1 VLGFD
6 SAVRFFMY
14 TYDEEPKDTCS
25 IARGKLRIHAKKGAQ
40 FAAGRNRLNSFL
52 IFKRALFV
60 MIGQPPAR
68 FHAKKIRRTG
78 GAACSEVA
86 PYFSRDAGTSSSRRG
101 PKVKHGWLNNK
112 HTRPYNGVRY
122 SSNCNGNF
130 LSLQKTRCVTASY
143 SETNEATILIPAMFR
158 QSWHG
163 Y

>member
-1 VLGFD
+1 MVRFL
-6 SAVRFFMY
+6 SAVFY
-14 TYDEEPKDTCS
+14 VHVAVKPQEQLL
-25 IARGKLRIHAKKGAQ
+25 IARGQLRCHGERVAQ
-40 FAAGRNRLNSFL
+40 FVPERNCLDAFL

-60 MIGQPPAR
+60 FISQPPAR
-68 FHAKKIRRTG
+68 LHAKKRSAIGVQCQIRRTG

-130 LSLQKTRCVTASY
+130 LSS
-143 SETNEATILIPAMFR
+143 
-158 QSWHG
+158 
-163 Y
+163 